1 MKKTSSKYTYF
12 MHAIEKGNDV
22 IPEKYGAAWIYTQ
35 CHVKINQ
42 KIGYD

>member
-1 MKKTSSKYTYF
+1 

-42 KIGYD
+42 KIGYDEPLLLKQWIR